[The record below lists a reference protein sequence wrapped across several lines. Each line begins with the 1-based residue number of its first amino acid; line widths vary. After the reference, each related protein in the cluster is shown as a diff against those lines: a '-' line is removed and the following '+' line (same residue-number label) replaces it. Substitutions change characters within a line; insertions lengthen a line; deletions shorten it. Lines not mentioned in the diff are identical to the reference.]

1 MFTIEIKDSDNV
13 VHMQNCDNYTYNV
26 DTAMVQCY
34 ELVDGDE
41 NKQKLVASY
50 TNVVY
55 FRKIETK
62 DHKE

>member
-13 VHMQNCDNYTYNV
+13 VHKQTCDNYTYNV

-34 ELVDGDE
+34 ELVDKDV